1 MGVADH
7 WLAIRNRLLASPRF
21 QQFALDYW
29 PFRLIAR
36 RRSRQLFDLLAGFA
50 YSQVLYA
57 TVKLSLIDLLQAGPL
72 SAADIARR
80 TGWETDRL
88 ERLLKAAASLD
99 ILETTTDGDYALGQ
113 HGAALAGNPWIAKFI
128 LHHHLL
134 YEDLADPLALLS
146 GKTAGGRLRDY
157 WGYPGSRAVDVATAE
172 TYSAL
177 MAASQQAVTAEILA
191 AYDFGQHEHLIDV
204 GGGSGAFLAAAATKH
219 RGLKV
224 MLFDLP
230 AVAELA
236 RPTLASLGPRATV
249 AGGSFLSDPLPKG
262 PDVATLVRIAH
273 DHDDDSVRMVLA
285 NIHRMLP
292 AHGRLVLAEPLSGIP
307 ATAPV
312 ADAYFGLYFAAMGQ
326 GRARTAEE
334 ISLLAQDA
342 GFEKPEV
349 VSTRNPLV
357 CSLLCFRKGGKH
369 C

>member
-1 MGVADH
+1 MGIADH

-57 TVKLSLIDLLQAGPL
+57 TVKLGLIEILAAGPL
-72 SAADIARR
+72 PAAAIAQR

-88 ERLLKAAASLD
+88 ERLLKAAVSLD
-99 ILETTTDGDYALGQ
+99 LLEATSGGDYALGQ

-134 YEDLADPLALLS
+134 YEDLADPLALLA
-146 GKTAGGRLRDY
+146 GTAAGGRLRGY
-157 WGYPGSRAVDVATAE
+157 WGYPGAGTVDAATAE

-191 AYDFGQHEHLIDV
+191 AYDFSRHTHLIDV
-204 GGGSGAFLAAAATKH
+204 GGGNGAFLAAAAAKH
-219 RGLKV
+219 PKLMV
-224 MLFDLP
+224 TLFDLP
-230 AVAELA
+230 EVAELA
-236 RPTLASLGPRATV
+236 RPTLASLGARAAV

-273 DHDDDSVRMVLA
+273 DHDDASVLA
-285 NIHRMLP
+285 ILGNIRRMLP
-292 AHGRLVLAEPLSGIP
+292 PHGALILAEPLSGIP
-307 ATAPV
+307 SIAPV

-326 GRARTAEE
+326 GRARSAGELAE
-334 ISLLAQDA
+334 LARQA
-342 GFEKPEV
+342 GFGKMTV
-349 VSTRNPLV
+349 TGTRNPLV
-357 CSLLCFRKGGKH
+357 CSLLRFSIG
-369 C
+369 